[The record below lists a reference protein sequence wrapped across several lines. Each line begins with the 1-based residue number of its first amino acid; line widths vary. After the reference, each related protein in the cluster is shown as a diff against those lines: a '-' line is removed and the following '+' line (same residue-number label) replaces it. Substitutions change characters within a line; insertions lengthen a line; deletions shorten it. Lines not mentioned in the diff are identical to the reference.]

1 MANLTGKELLAL
13 EDQLSFE
20 RAFQAKYEAAAAET
34 QDRELQTSFRQY
46 ASAHKQNFD
55 TLLTFLR

>member
-1 MANLTGKELLAL
+1 MANLTSKELSAL

-20 RAFQAKYEAAAAET
+20 CTCKAKYEAFAAET
-34 QDRELQTSFRQY
+34 QDQALRGSYNRY
-46 ASAHKQNFD
+46 AQQHKQNFD